1 MEQEFNPGG
10 LVPPAPGAARA
21 RFTGRV
27 VFVPLGYGPAVARRA
42 ARLAL
47 LHGLETAEAYVNEAA
62 LRPETGQDVQGL
74 GVVQDEGPAGGP
86 VTGHP

>member
-10 LVPPAPGAARA
+10 LVPPAPTAG
-21 RFTGRV
+21 RFTVPV

-47 LHGLETAEAYVNEAA
+47 LQGVETAEAYVNEAA
-62 LRPETGQDVQGL
+62 ARRATPRGTDRRP
-74 GVVQDEGPAGGP
+74 PA
-86 VTGHP
+86 